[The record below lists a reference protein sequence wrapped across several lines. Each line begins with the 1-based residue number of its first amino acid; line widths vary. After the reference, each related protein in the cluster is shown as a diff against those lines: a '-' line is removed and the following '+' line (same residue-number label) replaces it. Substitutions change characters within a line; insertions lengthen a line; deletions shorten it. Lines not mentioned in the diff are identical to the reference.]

1 MDRFAKLRT
10 DPFYR
15 LMTLAATVVTVGLL
29 VFCIVL
35 VLLQQALIRVSGETV
50 ANAAANTAGRLDRVL
65 FERMGDA
72 EMMSRDFSGRTTDR
86 SYLSAYLGW
95 MNQAYPIYHWLA
107 VLDPNGTV
115 IATTEGEWQSQS
127 RSSAE
132 WFQRASGASH
142 VIMLEAQTYPET
154 KGEMAVGFAS
164 VIRGQDGQL
173 QGFVASFV
181 TLRVLEESYL
191 EMSKVVQWLGNAD
204 VPVEYIV
211 VNRDGLAL
219 IDSVHH
225 QEGRMNLSSL
235 PSVKRLWETE
245 GWGFVAEHGLRD
257 GTELITGYART
268 RGYRGGANPEWGV
281 LVRVHRTHIL
291 GSVSRVIRL
300 VAVGGLIVVALLV
313 GLLFAMMARLR
324 REMGKVRES
333 QEELEQRVAERTREV
348 VDKQQ
353 QLIQTSKLASLGQ
366 LSAGIAHELNNPL
379 NNIGLLVF
387 NAIDQ
392 VEHGLKGRQ
401 LQDPLHAKLDAAL
414 AQVERAG
421 RIIQNLRTFARASGT
436 TMGPVVLAEV
446 IQASV
451 GLLSEPLR
459 LGAIEVSVN
468 LEDPAAEAW
477 GNTLQLEQ
485 VLVNLLTN
493 AKDAVART
501 AVKRITITVHPDHEW
516 QVITVTDTGQGMTDD
531 TLLHIFDPFYTT
543 KEVGVGTGLGLS
555 IVYGIIKDHGGHI
568 SAQSRPGDGASFEI
582 RLPRNA
588 PTEDSATAPLAMR
601 QE

>member
-1 MDRFAKLRT
+1 MDWLRKLQI

-15 LMTLAATVVTVGLL
+15 LMALAATVVTVGLL

-35 VLLQQALIRVSGETV
+35 VLLQQALIRRSGETL

-72 EMMSRDFSGRTTDR
+72 QMMSRDFSGRTHDR

-95 MNQAYPIYHWLA
+95 MNQAYPIYQWLA
-107 VLDPNGTV
+107 VLDSKGTV
-115 IATTEGEWQSQS
+115 IATTVGEWQGQN

-132 WFQRASGASH
+132 WFQRASVSSQ
-142 VIMLEAQTYPET
+142 VSMLEVQPYPET
-154 KGEMAVGFAS
+154 KGEMAIGFAS
-164 VIRGQDGQL
+164 TIRGWDGQR
-173 QGFVASFV
+173 QGFVVSFV

-191 EMSKVVQWLGNAD
+191 EMSKVVQWLGDVN

-219 IDSVHH
+219 IDSAYH
-225 QEGRMNLSSL
+225 QEGHVNLSAL
-235 PSVKRLWETE
+235 PSIKRLWETE
-245 GWGFVAEHGLRD
+245 GWGFVSEHAFRDRAEF
-257 GTELITGYART
+257 ITGYART
-268 RGYRGGANPEWGV
+268 RGYREAANPEWGV
-281 LVRVHRTHIL
+281 LVRVLRAHIL
-291 GSVSRVIRL
+291 GSVSRVTSL

-451 GLLSEPLR
+451 GLVSEQFR
-459 LGAIEVSVN
+459 LGVIEVSVD
-468 LEDPAAEAW
+468 LEDPSAEAW

-485 VLVNLLTN
+485 VVVNLLTN
-493 AKDAVART
+493 AKDAVAQT
-501 AVKRITITVHPDHEW
+501 SVKRITIMVRPDHEW
-516 QVITVTDTGQGMTDD
+516 QLITVTDTGHGMTDD

-555 IVYGIIKDHGGHI
+555 IVYGIIEDHGGRI
-568 SAQSRPGDGASFEI
+568 SAWSRPGEGTTFEI
-582 RLPRNA
+582 RLRRNA
-588 PTEDSATAPLAMR
+588 PKADSVPGH
-601 QE
+601 

>member
-1 MDRFAKLRT
+1 MDWLRKLQI

-15 LMTLAATVVTVGLL
+15 LMALAATVVTVGLL

-35 VLLQQALIRVSGETV
+35 VLLQQALIRRSGETL

-72 EMMSRDFSGRTTDR
+72 QMMSRDFSGRTHDR

-95 MNQAYPIYHWLA
+95 MNQAYPIYQWLA
-107 VLDPNGTV
+107 VLDSKGTV
-115 IATTEGEWQSQS
+115 IATTVGEWQGQN

-132 WFQRASGASH
+132 WFQRASISSQ
-142 VIMLEAQTYPET
+142 VTMLEVQPYPET
-154 KGEMAVGFAS
+154 KGEMAIGFAS
-164 VIRGQDGQL
+164 TIRGSDGQV

-191 EMSKVVQWLGNAD
+191 EMSKVVQWLGDVN

-219 IDSVHH
+219 IDSAYH
-225 QEGRMNLSSL
+225 QEGHVNLSAL
-235 PSVKRLWETE
+235 PSIKRLWETE
-245 GWGFVAEHGLRD
+245 GWGFVSEHAFRDRAEF
-257 GTELITGYART
+257 ITGYART
-268 RGYRGGANPEWGV
+268 RGYREAANPEWGV
-281 LVRVHRTHIL
+281 LVRVLRAHIL
-291 GSVSRVIRL
+291 GSVSRVTSL

-324 REMGKVRES
+324 REMGKVRQS
-333 QEELEQRVAERTREV
+333 QEELEHRVAQRTREV

-387 NAIDQ
+387 NALDQ
-392 VEHGLKGRQ
+392 IEQGLKGRQ
-401 LQDPLHAKLDAAL
+401 LQEPLHAKLDAAL

-451 GLLSEPLR
+451 GLVSEQFR
-459 LGAIEVSVN
+459 LGVIEVSVD
-468 LEDPAAEAW
+468 LEDPSAEAW

-485 VLVNLLTN
+485 VVVNLLTN
-493 AKDAVART
+493 AKDAVAQT
-501 AVKRITITVHPDHEW
+501 SVKRITIMVRPDHEW
-516 QVITVTDTGQGMTDD
+516 QLITVTDTGHGMTDD

-555 IVYGIIKDHGGHI
+555 IVYGIIEDHGGRI
-568 SAQSRPGDGASFEI
+568 SAWSRPGEGTTFEI
-582 RLPRNA
+582 RLRRNA
-588 PTEDSATAPLAMR
+588 PKADSVPGH
-601 QE
+601 

>member
-1 MDRFAKLRT
+1 MDWLRKLQI

-15 LMTLAATVVTVGLL
+15 LMALAATVVTVGLL

-35 VLLQQALIRVSGETV
+35 VLLQQALIRRSGETL

-72 EMMSRDFSGRTTDR
+72 QMMSRDFSGRTHDR

-95 MNQAYPIYHWLA
+95 MNQAYPIYQWLA
-107 VLDPNGTV
+107 VLDSKGTV
-115 IATTEGEWQSQS
+115 IATTVGEWQGQN

-132 WFQRASGASH
+132 WFQRASVSSQ
-142 VIMLEAQTYPET
+142 VSMLEVQPYPET
-154 KGEMAVGFAS
+154 KGEMAIGFAS
-164 VIRGQDGQL
+164 TIRGWDGQR
-173 QGFVASFV
+173 QGFVVSFV

-191 EMSKVVQWLGNAD
+191 EMSKVVQWLGDVN

-219 IDSVHH
+219 IDSAYH
-225 QEGRMNLSSL
+225 QEGHVNLSAL
-235 PSVKRLWETE
+235 PSIKRLWETE
-245 GWGFVAEHGLRD
+245 GWGFVSEHAFRDRAEF
-257 GTELITGYART
+257 ITGYART
-268 RGYRGGANPEWGV
+268 RGYREAANPEWGV
-281 LVRVHRTHIL
+281 LVRVLRAHIL
-291 GSVSRVIRL
+291 GSVSRVTSL

-324 REMGKVRES
+324 REMGKVRQS
-333 QEELEQRVAERTREV
+333 QEELEHRVAQRTREV

-387 NAIDQ
+387 NALDQ
-392 VEHGLKGRQ
+392 IEQGLKGRQ
-401 LQDPLHAKLDAAL
+401 LQEPLHAKLDAAL

-451 GLLSEPLR
+451 GLVSEQFR
-459 LGAIEVSVN
+459 LGVIEVSVD
-468 LEDPAAEAW
+468 LEDPSAEAW

-485 VLVNLLTN
+485 VVVNLLTN
-493 AKDAVART
+493 AKDAVAQT
-501 AVKRITITVHPDHEW
+501 SVKRITIMVRPDHEW
-516 QVITVTDTGQGMTDD
+516 QLITVTDTGHGMTDD

-555 IVYGIIKDHGGHI
+555 IVYGIIEDHGGRI
-568 SAQSRPGDGASFEI
+568 SAWSRPGEGTTFEI
-582 RLPRNA
+582 RLRRNA
-588 PTEDSATAPLAMR
+588 PKADSVPGH
-601 QE
+601 

>member
-1 MDRFAKLRT
+1 MDWLRKLQI

-15 LMTLAATVVTVGLL
+15 LMALAATVVTVGLL

-35 VLLQQALIRVSGETV
+35 VLLQQALIRRSGETL

-72 EMMSRDFSGRTTDR
+72 QMMSRDFSGRTHDR

-95 MNQAYPIYHWLA
+95 MNQAYPIYQWLA
-107 VLDPNGTV
+107 VLDSKGTV
-115 IATTEGEWQSQS
+115 IATTVGEWQGQN

-132 WFQRASGASH
+132 WFQRASVSSQ
-142 VIMLEAQTYPET
+142 VSMLEVQPYPET
-154 KGEMAVGFAS
+154 KGEMAIGFAS
-164 VIRGQDGQL
+164 TIRGWDGQR
-173 QGFVASFV
+173 QGFVVSFV

-191 EMSKVVQWLGNAD
+191 EMSKVVQWLGDVN

-211 VNRDGLAL
+211 VSRDGLAL
-219 IDSVHH
+219 IDSAYH
-225 QEGRMNLSSL
+225 QEGHVNLSAL
-235 PSVKRLWETE
+235 PSIKRLWETE
-245 GWGFVAEHGLRD
+245 GWGFVSEHAFRDRAEF
-257 GTELITGYART
+257 ITGYART
-268 RGYRGGANPEWGV
+268 RGYREAANPEWGV
-281 LVRVHRTHIL
+281 LVRVLRAHIL
-291 GSVSRVIRL
+291 GSVSRVTSL

-324 REMGKVRES
+324 REMGKVRQS
-333 QEELEQRVAERTREV
+333 QEELEHRVAQRTREV

-387 NAIDQ
+387 NALDQ
-392 VEHGLKGRQ
+392 IEQGLKGRQ
-401 LQDPLHAKLDAAL
+401 LQEPLHAKLDAAL

-451 GLLSEPLR
+451 GLVSEQFR
-459 LGAIEVSVN
+459 LGVIEVSVD
-468 LEDPAAEAW
+468 LEDPSAEAW

-485 VLVNLLTN
+485 VVVNLLTN
-493 AKDAVART
+493 AKDAVAQT
-501 AVKRITITVHPDHEW
+501 SVKRITIMVRPDHEW
-516 QVITVTDTGQGMTDD
+516 QLITVTDTGHGMTDD

-555 IVYGIIKDHGGHI
+555 IVYGIIEDHGGRI
-568 SAQSRPGDGASFEI
+568 SAWSRPGEGTTFEI
-582 RLPRNA
+582 RLRRNA
-588 PTEDSATAPLAMR
+588 PKADSVPGH
-601 QE
+601 

>member
-1 MDRFAKLRT
+1 MDWLRKLQI

-15 LMTLAATVVTVGLL
+15 LMALAATVVTVGLL

-35 VLLQQALIRVSGETV
+35 VLLQQALIRRSGETL

-72 EMMSRDFSGRTTDR
+72 QMMSRDFSGRTHDR

-95 MNQAYPIYHWLA
+95 MNQAYPIYQWLA
-107 VLDPNGTV
+107 VLDSKGTV
-115 IATTEGEWQSQS
+115 IATTVGEWQGQN

-132 WFQRASGASH
+132 WFQRASISSQ
-142 VIMLEAQTYPET
+142 VTMLEVQPYPET
-154 KGEMAVGFAS
+154 KGEMAIGFAS
-164 VIRGQDGQL
+164 TIRGSDGQV

-191 EMSKVVQWLGNAD
+191 EMSKVVQWLGDVN

-211 VNRDGLAL
+211 VSRDGLAL
-219 IDSVHH
+219 IDSAYH
-225 QEGRMNLSSL
+225 QEGHVNLSAL
-235 PSVKRLWETE
+235 PSIKRLWETE
-245 GWGFVAEHGLRD
+245 GWGFVSEHAFRDRAEF
-257 GTELITGYART
+257 ITGYART
-268 RGYRGGANPEWGV
+268 RGYREAANPEWGV
-281 LVRVHRTHIL
+281 LVRVLRAHIL
-291 GSVSRVIRL
+291 GSVSRVTSL

-324 REMGKVRES
+324 REMGKVRQS
-333 QEELEQRVAERTREV
+333 QEELEHRVAQRTREV

-387 NAIDQ
+387 NALDQ
-392 VEHGLKGRQ
+392 IEQGLKGRQ
-401 LQDPLHAKLDAAL
+401 LQEPLHAKLDAAL

-451 GLLSEPLR
+451 GLVSEQFR
-459 LGAIEVSVN
+459 LGVIEVSVD
-468 LEDPAAEAW
+468 LEDPSAEAW

-485 VLVNLLTN
+485 VVVNLLTN
-493 AKDAVART
+493 AKDAVAQT
-501 AVKRITITVHPDHEW
+501 SVKRITIMVRPDHEW
-516 QVITVTDTGQGMTDD
+516 QLITVTDTGHGMTDD

-555 IVYGIIKDHGGHI
+555 IVYGIIEDHGGRI
-568 SAQSRPGDGASFEI
+568 SAWSRPGEGTTFEI
-582 RLPRNA
+582 RLRRNA
-588 PTEDSATAPLAMR
+588 PKADSVPGH
-601 QE
+601 

>member
-1 MDRFAKLRT
+1 MDWLRKLQI

-15 LMTLAATVVTVGLL
+15 LMALAATVVTVGLL

-35 VLLQQALIRVSGETV
+35 VLLQQALIRRSGETL

-72 EMMSRDFSGRTTDR
+72 QMMSRDFSGRTHDR

-95 MNQAYPIYHWLA
+95 MNQAYPIYQWLA
-107 VLDPNGTV
+107 VLDSKGTV
-115 IATTEGEWQSQS
+115 IATTVGEWQGQN

-132 WFQRASGASH
+132 WFQRASISSQ
-142 VIMLEAQTYPET
+142 VTMLEVQPYPET
-154 KGEMAVGFAS
+154 KGEMAIGFAS
-164 VIRGQDGQL
+164 TIRGSDGQV

-191 EMSKVVQWLGNAD
+191 EMSKVVQWLGDVN

-211 VNRDGLAL
+211 VSRDGLAL
-219 IDSVHH
+219 IDSAYH
-225 QEGRMNLSSL
+225 QEGHVNLSAL
-235 PSVKRLWETE
+235 PSIKRLWETE
-245 GWGFVAEHGLRD
+245 GWGFVSEHAFRDRAEF
-257 GTELITGYART
+257 ITGYART
-268 RGYRGGANPEWGV
+268 RGYREAANPEWGV
-281 LVRVHRTHIL
+281 LVRVLRAHIL
-291 GSVSRVIRL
+291 GSVSRVTSL

-324 REMGKVRES
+324 REMGKVRQS
-333 QEELEQRVAERTREV
+333 QEELEHRVAQRTREV

-387 NAIDQ
+387 NALDQ
-392 VEHGLKGRQ
+392 IEQGLKGRQ
-401 LQDPLHAKLDAAL
+401 LQEPLHAKLDAAL

-451 GLLSEPLR
+451 GLVSEQFR
-459 LGAIEVSVN
+459 LGVIEVSVD
-468 LEDPAAEAW
+468 LEDPSAEAW

-485 VLVNLLTN
+485 VVVNLLTN
-493 AKDAVART
+493 AKDAVAQT
-501 AVKRITITVHPDHEW
+501 SEKRITIMVRPDHEW
-516 QVITVTDTGQGMTDD
+516 QLITVTDTGHGMTDD

-555 IVYGIIKDHGGHI
+555 IVYGIIEDHGGRI
-568 SAQSRPGDGASFEI
+568 SAWSRPGEGTTFEI
-582 RLPRNA
+582 RLRRNA
-588 PTEDSATAPLAMR
+588 PKADSVPGH
-601 QE
+601 

>member
-1 MDRFAKLRT
+1 MDWLRKLQI

-15 LMTLAATVVTVGLL
+15 LMALAATVVTVGLL

-35 VLLQQALIRVSGETV
+35 VLLQQALIRRSGETL

-72 EMMSRDFSGRTTDR
+72 QMMSRDFSGRTHDR

-95 MNQAYPIYHWLA
+95 MNQAYPIYQWLA
-107 VLDPNGTV
+107 VLDSKGTV
-115 IATTEGEWQSQS
+115 IATTVGEWQGQN

-132 WFQRASGASH
+132 WFQRASVSSQ
-142 VIMLEAQTYPET
+142 VSMLEVQPYPET
-154 KGEMAVGFAS
+154 KGEMAIGFAS
-164 VIRGQDGQL
+164 TIRGWDGQR
-173 QGFVASFV
+173 QGFVVSFV

-191 EMSKVVQWLGNAD
+191 EMSKVVQWLGDVN

-219 IDSVHH
+219 IDSAYH
-225 QEGRMNLSSL
+225 QEGHVNLSAL
-235 PSVKRLWETE
+235 PSIKRLWETE
-245 GWGFVAEHGLRD
+245 GWGFVSEHAFRDRAEF
-257 GTELITGYART
+257 ITGYART
-268 RGYRGGANPEWGV
+268 RGYREAANPEWGV
-281 LVRVHRTHIL
+281 LVRVLRAHIL
-291 GSVSRVIRL
+291 GSVSRVTSL

-324 REMGKVRES
+324 REMGKVRQS
-333 QEELEQRVAERTREV
+333 QEELEHRVAQRTREV

-392 VEHGLKGRQ
+392 IEQGLKGRQ
-401 LQDPLHAKLDAAL
+401 LQEPLHAKLDAAL

-451 GLLSEPLR
+451 GLVSEQFR
-459 LGAIEVSVN
+459 LGVIEVSVD
-468 LEDPAAEAW
+468 LEDPSAEAW

-485 VLVNLLTN
+485 VVVNLLTN
-493 AKDAVART
+493 AKDAVAQT
-501 AVKRITITVHPDHEW
+501 SVKRITIMVRPDHEW
-516 QVITVTDTGQGMTDD
+516 QLITVTDTGHGMTDD

-555 IVYGIIKDHGGHI
+555 IVYGIIEDHGGRI
-568 SAQSRPGDGASFEI
+568 SAWSRPGEGTTFEI
-582 RLPRNA
+582 RLRRNA
-588 PTEDSATAPLAMR
+588 PKADSVPGH
-601 QE
+601 

>member
-1 MDRFAKLRT
+1 MDWLRKLQI

-15 LMTLAATVVTVGLL
+15 LMALAATVVTVGLL

-35 VLLQQALIRVSGETV
+35 VLLQQALIRRSGETL

-72 EMMSRDFSGRTTDR
+72 QMMSRDFSGRTHDR

-95 MNQAYPIYHWLA
+95 MNQAYPIYQWLA
-107 VLDPNGTV
+107 VLDSKGTV
-115 IATTEGEWQSQS
+115 IATTVGEWQGQN

-132 WFQRASGASH
+132 WFQRASISSQ
-142 VIMLEAQTYPET
+142 VTMLEVQPYPET
-154 KGEMAVGFAS
+154 KGEMAIGFAS
-164 VIRGQDGQL
+164 TIRGSDGQV

-191 EMSKVVQWLGNAD
+191 EMSKVVQWLGDVN

-219 IDSVHH
+219 IDSAYH
-225 QEGRMNLSSL
+225 QEGHVNLSAL
-235 PSVKRLWETE
+235 PSIKRLWETE
-245 GWGFVAEHGLRD
+245 GWGFVSEHAFRDRAEF
-257 GTELITGYART
+257 ITGYART
-268 RGYRGGANPEWGV
+268 RGYREAANPEWGV
-281 LVRVHRTHIL
+281 LVRVLRAHIL
-291 GSVSRVIRL
+291 GSVSRVTSL

-324 REMGKVRES
+324 REMGKVRQS
-333 QEELEQRVAERTREV
+333 QEELEHRVAQRTREV

-392 VEHGLKGRQ
+392 IEQGLKGRQ
-401 LQDPLHAKLDAAL
+401 LQEPLHAKLDAAL

-451 GLLSEPLR
+451 GLVSEQFR
-459 LGAIEVSVN
+459 LGVIEVSVD
-468 LEDPAAEAW
+468 LEDPSAEAW

-485 VLVNLLTN
+485 VVVNLLTN
-493 AKDAVART
+493 AKDAVAQT
-501 AVKRITITVHPDHEW
+501 SVKRITIMVRPDHEW
-516 QVITVTDTGQGMTDD
+516 QLITVTDTGHGMTDD

-555 IVYGIIKDHGGHI
+555 IVYGIIEDHGGRI
-568 SAQSRPGDGASFEI
+568 SAWSRPGEGTTFEI
-582 RLPRNA
+582 RLRRNA
-588 PTEDSATAPLAMR
+588 PKADSVPGH
-601 QE
+601 